1 LELRKTM
8 GTIAIVD
15 YGVGNSGSIRNMFT
29 RLGIEAQITSDPAAI
44 RQADRL
50 ILPGVG
56 AFDNAMRN
64 LGSRGLIDV
73 LTELVMVKQ
82 RPVLGI
88 CLGMQI
94 MTRSSEEGS
103 LPGLNWIGARTRRFC
118 FAQDKSPL
126 RVPHMGWSVAVPRK
140 IIPLWNGMEDCSRF
154 YFVHSYYVSCDQESD
169 VATTTDYGGD
179 FTSAFAHANLYGV
192 QFHPEKSHRFGMALL
207 KNFAELA

>member
-1 LELRKTM
+1 M

-29 RLGIEAQITSDPAAI
+29 RLGIEAQITSDPVAI
-44 RQADRL
+44 SQADRL

-64 LGSRGLIDV
+64 LASRGLTDV
-73 LTELVMVKQ
+73 LTEVAVVKQ
-82 RPVLGI
+82 KPVLGI

-103 LPGLNWIGARTRRFC
+103 LPGLGWIAARTRRFC
-118 FAQDKSPL
+118 FVQDKNPL
-126 RVPHMGWSVAVPRK
+126 RVPHMGWNVAMPRK
-140 IIPLWNGMEDCSRF
+140 IIPLWKGMEDCSRF
-154 YFVHSYYVSCDQESD
+154 YFVHSYHVCCETASD

-179 FTSAFAHANLYGV
+179 FTSAFAHENLYGV

-207 KNFAELA
+207 RNFAEIS